1 MVELLLAAGADT
13 EASGPVSHPI
23 NLFNFV
29 KYIIAATSNIDDMIF
44 FYLFSTSSQPFFII
58 SPSNVVI

>member
-29 KYIIAATSNIDDMIF
+29 KYIIAATCDIDDMIF
-44 FYLFSTSSQPFFII
+44 FTCFTSSQPFFII
-58 SPSNVVI
+58 GP